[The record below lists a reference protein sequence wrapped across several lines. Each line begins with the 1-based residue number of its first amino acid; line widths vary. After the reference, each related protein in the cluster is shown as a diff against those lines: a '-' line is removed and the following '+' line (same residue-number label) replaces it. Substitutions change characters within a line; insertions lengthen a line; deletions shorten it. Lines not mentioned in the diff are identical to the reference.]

1 MKNQT
6 SSEPKQR
13 RQLPAISSSDPVLVM
28 RVIAAIVLLCG
39 LMQAGWAGNVTV
51 QISKRG
57 AGDPVQAAAVCLGT
71 PANIAQFGARL
82 ANEKGIVRFDKLHTR
97 TELVLTVSKSGFKGR
112 QVALGAVQHDR
123 GVLLT
128 LPAGGG
134 GPKCAKAVPV
144 VAHPVPVIQPRS
156 AGFAPGITFFRING
170 GKAATQRPMVT
181 LTYALT
187 GEASHYRASDRSDF
201 QAAKW
206 QTLGPEVRYNLTGE
220 SGVKT
225 VYFQVGKFA
234 SVEGAEI
241 QSLSKVAVDSI
252 LLAGS

>member
-1 MKNQT
+1 
-6 SSEPKQR
+6 
-13 RQLPAISSSDPVLVM
+13 M
-28 RVIAAIVLLCG
+28 RVIAVFVLSCG
-39 LMQAGWAGNVTV
+39 LMQAGWAGNVTI

-112 QVALGAVQHDR
+112 QVVLGAVQRDR

-134 GPKCAKAVPV
+134 GPECAKAVPV
-144 VAHPVPVIQPRS
+144 VIQPRS

-170 GKAATQRPMVT
+170 GQAATQRPMVT

-206 QTLGPEVRYNLTGE
+206 QTLGPEVRYDLTGE

>member
-1 MKNQT
+1 MTNRT
-6 SSEPKQR
+6 LSGPKQR
-13 RQLPAISSSDPVLVM
+13 HQLPAISPPEPVLVM
-28 RVIAAIVLLCG
+28 RVIAAIVLSCG
-39 LMQAGWAGNVTV
+39 LMQTGWAGDVTV
-51 QISKRG
+51 QVTKRG

-82 ANEKGIVRFDKLHTR
+82 ANEKGIVRFDKLHIR

-112 QVALGAVQHDR
+112 QVILDAVQRDR

-128 LPAGGG
+128 LPVGGG
-134 GPKCAKAVPV
+134 GPECAKAVPV
-144 VAHPVPVIQPRS
+144 TQPIPVIQSRS
-156 AGFAPGITFFRING
+156 AGFAPGITVFRING
-170 GKAATQRPMVT
+170 GQAATQSPMVT

-206 QTLGPEVRYNLTGE
+206 QTLEPEVRYGLTGE

-252 LLAGS
+252 LLTGS